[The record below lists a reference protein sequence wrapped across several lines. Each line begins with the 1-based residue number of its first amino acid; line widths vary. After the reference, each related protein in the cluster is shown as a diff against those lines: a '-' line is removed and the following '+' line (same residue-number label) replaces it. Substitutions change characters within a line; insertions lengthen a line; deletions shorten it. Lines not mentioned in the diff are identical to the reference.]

1 MASTTTGTKPKTAGP
16 KLKAAATNLNTQIS
30 AETTE
35 GGASVEAETPIKVA
49 PVAIRRKEIVARIA
63 ASSGVKPN
71 LIKSVLDSVL
81 KELGDALFAGESLN
95 LEPLGK
101 LSVNRQRETEKAKIV
116 ICKLR
121 RSKVSNRPTDPNFEA
136 AE

>member
-1 MASTTTGTKPKTAGP
+1 MALKTTGTKLNPAGAKP
-16 KLKAAATNLNTQIS
+16 SPEKSAQDAMGAPDNTVKL
-30 AETTE
+30 
-35 GGASVEAETPIKVA
+35 TPV
-49 PVAIRRKEIVARIA
+49 VVRRKEMVARIA

-121 RSKVSNRPTDPNFEA
+121 RSNVSKVPTDTSVEA